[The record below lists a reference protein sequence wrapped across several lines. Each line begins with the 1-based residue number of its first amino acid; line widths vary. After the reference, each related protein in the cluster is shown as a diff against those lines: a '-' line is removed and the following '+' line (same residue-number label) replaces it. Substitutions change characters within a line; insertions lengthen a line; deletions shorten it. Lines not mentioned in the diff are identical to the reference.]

1 MGSGGYMTQPA
12 AVTTQGVDDDSV
24 EVAALKSDHRAGHR
38 PAGTNSSPI
47 VGGVLNGAFA
57 ALEKAADADAGLG
70 LTALACANGLANLG
84 RSARRT
90 THQHRRG
97 AARSCPSDP
106 DRCSMWDLDKFDQ
119 ALVAAPAIPA
129 QLSRIW
135 AAAGSS
141 SRSRCGWQKGE
152 NTDG

>member
-1 MGSGGYMTQPA
+1 MGSGGNMTQPA
-12 AVTTQGVDDDSV
+12 AVTKGVDDDSV

-38 PAGTNSSPI
+38 PAGTNSSPV

-57 ALEKAADADAGLG
+57 ALEEAADADAGLG